1 MTRKSR
7 IVSSTSSTKPPRRKP
22 ARIEEP
28 FQIVS
33 SATVARG
40 AAGAKVKVPM
50 LVLYGEW
57 LAAIGFPIGAAA
69 YLVSDQQG
77 ELALNRVGLRLPR
90 RLKIRATPVG

>member
-1 MTRKSR
+1 MARKSR
-7 IVSSTSSTKPPRRKP
+7 IVSSTSSTQPPRRKR

-28 FQIVS
+28 FQVVS

-40 AAGAKVKVPM
+40 TAGADIKVPM

-69 YLVSDQQG
+69 YLLSDAQG
-77 ELALNRVGLRLPR
+77 ELALTRVGLRLPR
-90 RLKIRATPVG
+90 RLQIRSVPT

>member
-1 MTRKSR
+1 MARKSR
-7 IVSSTSSTKPPRRKP
+7 IVSSTSSTKPPRRKR

-40 AAGAKVKVPM
+40 AAGRDIKVPM

-57 LAAIGFPIGAAA
+57 LKAVGFPIGSAA
-69 YLVSDQQG
+69 YLISDQQG
-77 ELALNRVGLRLPR
+77 ELALSRVGLRLPR
-90 RLKIRATPVG
+90 RLKIRATPA